1 MTFSIPWE
9 SLFGGM
15 LLGIS
20 ATLLLL
26 MNGKIAGISGILSG
40 LLKPER
46 GDFSWRMLFVA
57 GVVVG
62 GVFGALILTH
72 NLTQTDSLALSNSLV
87 GDYPSNA
94 GVLAAAGL
102 LVGLGTRLG
111 NGCTSGH
118 GICGIGRLSRRSLV
132 ATAVF
137 MLVAALTVFVRLHL
151 I

>member
-1 MTFSIPWE
+1 MTFSIPWA

-26 MNGKIAGISGILSG
+26 ANGKIAGISGILSG
-40 LLKPER
+40 LIKPDR

-57 GVVVG
+57 GVVAG
-62 GVFGALILTH
+62 GVLGALTLPDNRVI
-72 NLTQTDSLALSNSLV
+72 
-87 GDYPSNA
+87 DYPSNS
-94 GVLAAAGL
+94 GLLVMAGL

-137 MLVAALTVFVRLHL
+137 MLVAVLTVFVRLHL